1 MEMMTTAL
9 GSVPTTEIH
18 TAWKPSRSSG
28 TRRSSVRARGLSA
41 CMYVQEP
48 GGGTSARI
56 RSSCLSFR
64 GRKRKDGE
72 SMIMGAANPV
82 QAQPTNPGGNPVPGF
97 DLRDLSPLGP
107 GSLANG
113 VA

>member
-1 MEMMTTAL
+1 
-9 GSVPTTEIH
+9 
-18 TAWKPSRSSG
+18 
-28 TRRSSVRARGLSA
+28 
-41 CMYVQEP
+41 
-48 GGGTSARI
+48 
-56 RSSCLSFR
+56 
-64 GRKRKDGE
+64 
-72 SMIMGAANPV
+72 MIMGAANPV